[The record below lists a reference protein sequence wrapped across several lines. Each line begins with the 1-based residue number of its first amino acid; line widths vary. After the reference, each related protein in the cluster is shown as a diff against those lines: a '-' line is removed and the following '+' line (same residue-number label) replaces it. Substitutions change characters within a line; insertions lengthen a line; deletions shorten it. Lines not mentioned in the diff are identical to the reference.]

1 MGSKKYKKSH
11 TRQVNRSAR
20 PVPVAK
26 SPRGLIM
33 FLVTLASVAIVFTLY
48 TTNDTQSANSAAGV
62 NAKARTSADLQ
73 TSISRGATQQ
83 QSTTGDNRGPVA
95 SRGPVNGLPPL
106 PLVRFPAA
114 RPPEVLRSVYEFAA
128 NNPEVLNYV
137 PCFCGCENFGHVSS
151 HDCFVD
157 HRNQD
162 GQVVAW
168 EAHGMG

>member
-1 MGSKKYKKSH
+1 MGSRKHKKSH
-11 TRQVNRSAR
+11 AQQVNRSAR
-20 PVPVAK
+20 ATPVAN
-26 SPRGLIM
+26 SSRGLII
-33 FLVTLASVAIVFTLY
+33 FLVTLASVAIVFTIY

-62 NAKARTSADLQ
+62 NAKARTSAGLQ
-73 TSISRGATQQ
+73 QP
-83 QSTTGDNRGPVA
+83 TTGDNRGPIA
-95 SRGPVNGLPPL
+95 SRGSVNGLPPL

-157 HRNQD
+157 HRNKD
-162 GQVVAW
+162 GQVAAW

>member
-1 MGSKKYKKSH
+1 MGSRKHKKSPS
-11 TRQVNRSAR
+11 RQVSRSVGPA
-20 PVPVAK
+20 PVAN
-26 SPRGLIM
+26 SSRGLFL
-33 FLVTLASVAIVFTLY
+33 FLVAFASVAIVFTLY
-48 TTNDTQSANSAAGV
+48 TTNDTQSANSVTSV
-62 NAKARTSADLQ
+62 NAKARTSVGLQ
-73 TSISRGATQQ
+73 TSIPRAVTQQ
-83 QSTTGDNRGPVA
+83 QPATGENRGPVA
-95 SRGPVNGLPPL
+95 SRGSVSGLPPL

-128 NNPEVLNYV
+128 NNPEGLNYV

-162 GQVVAW
+162 GQVAAW

>member
-1 MGSKKYKKSH
+1 MGSKKHKKSH
-11 TRQVNRSAR
+11 ARQVNRSAR
-20 PVPVAK
+20 LAPVAK
-26 SPRGLIM
+26 SPRGLIV
-33 FLVTLASVAIVFTLY
+33 FLVTLASVAIVFTIY
-48 TTNDTQSANSAAGV
+48 TTNDTQSANSPAGV
-62 NAKARTSADLQ
+62 NATARTSAGLQ

-95 SRGPVNGLPPL
+95 SRAPVNGLPPL

-114 RPPEVLRSVYEFAA
+114 RPPEVIRSVYEFAA

-162 GQVVAW
+162 GQVATW

>member
-1 MGSKKYKKSH
+1 MGSRKHKKSPS
-11 TRQVNRSAR
+11 RQVSRSVGPA
-20 PVPVAK
+20 PVAN
-26 SPRGLIM
+26 SSRGLFL
-33 FLVTLASVAIVFTLY
+33 FLVAFASVAIVFTLY
-48 TTNDTQSANSAAGV
+48 TTNDTQSANSVTSV
-62 NAKARTSADLQ
+62 NAKARTSVGLQ
-73 TSISRGATQQ
+73 TSIPRAVTQQ
-83 QSTTGDNRGPVA
+83 QPATGENRGPVA
-95 SRGPVNGLPPL
+95 SRGAVSGLPPL

-162 GQVVAW
+162 GQVAAW